1 MREEELINFGKK
13 LKKIRQDKKLEL
25 KKISDQTKI
34 NINYL
39 KNIEE
44 GKFDFLPELYVR
56 SFLKLY
62 IQQLGED
69 VASLLG
75 EYDSLKSEEQLKVR
89 IVTDEELKNIKKHGH
104 FRSQI
109 STIIEKVK
117 PYIRQMNII
126 WLCSGAI
133 IIFLVIYSLS
143 RKENNQQII
152 SAGST
157 GKSLIEHQNFLLDT
171 VSPPVYTANIF
182 NKDKELSLQL
192 KALERTWLQI
202 SVDDSIAQEHIFD
215 GGTTFNWRAK
225 EKFRLRI
232 GNAAGIR
239 LILNGKDLGSLGK
252 SGQVI
257 RFDLTQEGI
266 QNRFL

>member
-1 MREEELINFGKK
+1 LKTEELIAYGKK
-13 LKKIRQDKKLEL
+13 LKKIRQDKKLDL
-25 KKISDQTKI
+25 KKISEQTKI

-39 KNIEE
+39 KDIEE

-69 VASLLG
+69 TVIFLN
-75 EYDSLKSEEQLKVR
+75 EYDSFKSEEHLKVR
-89 IVTDEELKNIKKHGH
+89 IVTDEELKDIKKGGH

-126 WLCSGAI
+126 WLVGGVI
-133 IIFLVIYSLS
+133 IIFLVIYSMS
-143 RKENNQQII
+143 RKESTPPII

-157 GKSLIEHQNFLLDT
+157 GKSLIEHQKVILDT
-171 VSPPVYTANIF
+171 IPSVPYANNIF
-182 NKDKELSLQL
+182 NKEKDLNLQL

-202 SVDDSIAQEHIFD
+202 SVDDSVAQEHIFD

-257 RFDLTQEGI
+257 RFDLTEEGI

>member
-1 MREEELINFGKK
+1 MRAEELIAYGKK
-13 LKKIRQDKKLEL
+13 LKKIRQEKKLDL

-34 NINYL
+34 NSDYL
-39 KNIEE
+39 KKIEE
-44 GKFDFLPELYVR
+44 GKFDFLPDLYVR
-56 SFLKLY
+56 SFLKIYL
-62 IQQLGED
+62 QQLGED

-75 EYDSLKSEEQLKVR
+75 EYDSFQSEEQLKVR
-89 IVTDEELKNIKKHGH
+89 IVTDEDLKDIKKHSH

-126 WLCSGAI
+126 WLLGGAI

-143 RKENNQQII
+143 RKERNQPII

-157 GKSLIEHQNFLLDT
+157 GKSLIEHQKVLLDT
-171 VSPPVYTANIF
+171 IASSPYATNIF
-182 NKDKELSLQL
+182 NKDKELNLQL

-202 SVDDSIAQEHIFD
+202 SVDDSVAQEHIFD
-215 GGTTFNWRAK
+215 GGTTFNWHAK

-239 LILNGKDLGSLGK
+239 LILNGNDLGLLGK

-257 RFDLTQEGI
+257 RFDLTEEGI